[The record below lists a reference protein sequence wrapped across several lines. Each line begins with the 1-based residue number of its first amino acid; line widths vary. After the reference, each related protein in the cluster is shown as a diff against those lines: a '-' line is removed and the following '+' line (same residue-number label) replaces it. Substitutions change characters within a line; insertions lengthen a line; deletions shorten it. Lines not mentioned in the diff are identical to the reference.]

1 VHVTFPMLEI
11 LASRPDG
18 RGTFDDVLQEIM
30 STKNHDGSKRFAE
43 LDNVDPLQAGL
54 VLDQDGQLTITE
66 AGRSV
71 LRALEAFEKFA
82 KETKKVRESQSLQG
96 NDDLVGEEIRQKI
109 FNLDL
114 RDSMIAADASSTQ
127 ECDAEELVD
136 QTHDH
141 PIAPQE
147 HRETEPINE
156 KAHRAPV
163 GEPDSEAPAVP
174 SFLKRAPLVVYQT
187 PRSGSR
193 TAKRPSLTVD
203 KLKRFGRILRGHVE
217 QHTPNVKFGS
227 AGGGVVGLVLSI
239 LVVLVIVICV
249 GAFIAINQI
258 KSLKSEISGLEKH
271 LLPLKNQ
278 ALAEQQDKKSHTGQ
292 KVSPSIVDDAGKLSE
307 GNRPAPAPLVLS
319 PDDVRLI
326 KEYIKPAPFIGGA
339 AVKPISVG
347 DSVTLESIPLP
358 TPLTERIPKLIGARF
373 TIYNGAIIIMTR
385 NSHQA
390 DAVLKSN

>member
-1 VHVTFPMLEI
+1 VHVTFPMLEV

-18 RGTFDDVLQEIM
+18 RGTLDDVLQEIM

-114 RDSMIAADASSTQ
+114 RDSMIAADASSTH

-258 KSLKSEISGLEKH
+258 KSLKSEISGLEKQ

-278 ALAEQQDKKSHTGQ
+278 TLAEQQDKKSHTGQ
-292 KVSPSIVDDAGKLSE
+292 KVPPSIVDDAGKLSE